1 MYMRIQVYNSKKTI
15 QYDLDIKNRLTIL
28 KGNSASG
35 KSILT
40 KMIDAHSVDKSII
53 IISDMPVRHLTY
65 TTLELNPDLSS
76 DVVYIL
82 DEYDGVDTK
91 LVAKYI
97 NNRNYKFIL
106 ITRYEINPLINYST
120 DDIYELYKS
129 GKIIKNRKLYAHIND
144 NSNIKLDKINKFITE
159 DSGSGKEF
167 FENLQ
172 NITVTSTNGNGNIT
186 KDIVDNSIIFF
197 DRVSFGPYIRKL
209 SELILYKNIGIICPQ
224 LFEHLLLTSELFNT
238 GKIQAEYEKINS
250 ECLRLYPNTT
260 LESIYYRLLVNITS
274 ELNIKYSKSDID
286 SWFFESKQY
295 NKIIEGINKKY
306 NIDLFKLNNSTKENN
321 VRSSFSWE

>member
-1 MYMRIQVYNSKKTI
+1 MRIQVYNSKKTI

-28 KGNSASG
+28 KGDSASG

-53 IISDMPVRHLTY
+53 INSDIPIRHLTY
-65 TTLELNPDLSS
+65 STLELDPDLSS

-91 LVAKYI
+91 LASKYI

-106 ITRYEINPLINYST
+106 ISRYEINPFINYST

-129 GKIIKNRKLYAHIND
+129 GKIIKNRKLYPHIGD
-144 NSNIKLDKINKFITE
+144 NRNIKLDKINRFVTE
-159 DSGSGKEF
+159 DSGSGKKF

-197 DRVSFGPYIRKL
+197 DRVAFGPYIRKL
-209 SELILYKNIGIICPQ
+209 SELILYKNIGVIYPQ
-224 LFEHLLLTSELFNT
+224 SFEHLLLTSELFNT

-260 LESIYYRLLVNITS
+260 LETIYYRLLVNITS
-274 ELNIKYSKSDID
+274 ELNIKYSKSDIGG
-286 SWFFESKQY
+286 WFFESKQY
-295 NKIIEGINKKY
+295 NKIIESINKKY
-306 NIDLFKLNNSTKENN
+306 NIDLIKLNDSANENII
-321 VRSSFSWE
+321 RSPFSWE